1 MSTENNDQI
10 ASRAM
15 MRKLA
20 REIASRKQAEQL
32 LEQKS
37 LELFQANQRL
47 EVAIAQLEKTSADN
61 IVKLEFQQQID
72 SLLIYFG
79 QAFLNHHLDDVLIG
93 NLVKRIVETP
103 LVQSCYIQLN
113 RDLLLNLQK
122 SGYGNSELEKSVDDT
137 HWNEQTLY
145 LVLTANRTRIGVL
158 SVEVLNENYELE
170 FFQRSFQLV
179 ADLLCGAVN
188 RQIIIDTNIESRK
201 KAEKSEQATRDFVA
215 MINHELRTPLN
226 GLLGSSELL
235 QQTSL
240 DNHQLEL
247 VNNLSQSGEFLR
259 VIINDLL
266 DFSKINAGMFELIPS
281 NFAFSHLLSS
291 LTSIFEPKATE
302 KSLKFSILCSQSL
315 PKAFEGDLERITQI
329 LVNLI
334 GNAIKFT
341 DSGSVTVRFDW
352 SKGTLNFEVED
363 TGIGISQKAQEK
375 LFQPFTQEDRSSKRN
390 FEGTGLGLAICHQLV
405 ELMGGTLSL
414 NSVID
419 KGTRFFGHIPLRAL
433 TESEAKP
440 AVTKNAKAQALPDNL
455 SILVVED
462 IKMNQLIINQML
474 GKLGIEPDIK
484 ENGVEA
490 LEAIE
495 TKQYDLVFM
504 DCRMP
509 VMDGFEATAKMRAA
523 GFTQPILA
531 LTASTTLAER
541 ELCIESGMNDILTK
555 PYRAE
560 EISNA
565 LAKWL
570 LDTFSN

>member
-1 MSTENNDQI
+1 M
-10 ASRAM
+10 
-15 MRKLA
+15 
-20 REIASRKQAEQL
+20 
-32 LEQKS
+32 
-37 LELFQANQRL
+37 
-47 EVAIAQLEKTSADN
+47 
-61 IVKLEFQQQID
+61 
-72 SLLIYFG
+72 
-79 QAFLNHHLDDVLIG
+79 
-93 NLVKRIVETP
+93 
-103 LVQSCYIQLN
+103 
-113 RDLLLNLQK
+113 
-122 SGYGNSELEKSVDDT
+122 
-137 HWNEQTLY
+137 
-145 LVLTANRTRIGVL
+145 
-158 SVEVLNENYELE
+158 SVEVSNENYELE

-201 KAEKSEQATRDFVA
+201 KAEKSERATRDFVA

-235 QQTSL
+235 QQTTL
-240 DNHQLEL
+240 DSHQLEL

-281 NFAFSHLLSS
+281 NFAFAHLLSS

-405 ELMGGTLSL
+405 ELMGGTY
-414 NSVID
+414 
-419 KGTRFFGHIPLRAL
+419 H
-433 TESEAKP
+433 
-440 AVTKNAKAQALPDNL
+440 
-455 SILVVED
+455 
-462 IKMNQLIINQML
+462 
-474 GKLGIEPDIK
+474 
-484 ENGVEA
+484 
-490 LEAIE
+490 
-495 TKQYDLVFM
+495 
-504 DCRMP
+504 
-509 VMDGFEATAKMRAA
+509 
-523 GFTQPILA
+523 
-531 LTASTTLAER
+531 
-541 ELCIESGMNDILTK
+541 
-555 PYRAE
+555 
-560 EISNA
+560 
-565 LAKWL
+565 
-570 LDTFSN
+570 